1 MKDKKENILIE
12 YDYIKAEIQNKIEL
26 HNKLITFT
34 ITTVVAVLAFAFS
47 EKDPFLFLTPFC
59 ILIPMSSRIT
69 YYRLALSK
77 LSAYA
82 IVFLE
87 PFLDG
92 CEWERRNYLIVK
104 QIIGNKRKSTKKS
117 ITMHYYD
124 LFILGLVCYWCFLY
138 YYIPDKTF
146 CFFTIFNILWPV
158 ILLWYEFVLARR
170 MNGGDKMKEKWI
182 YYWSNLIDIEIAH
195 QANDNNFYRNK

>member
-1 MKDKKENILIE
+1 MKDNNENILIE
-12 YDYIKAEIQNKIEL
+12 YDCIKTEIQNKIEL
-26 HNKLITFT
+26 HNNLITFT

-47 EKDPFLFLTPFC
+47 EKNPFLFLTPFC
-59 ILIPMSSRIT
+59 ILIPMSFRIT

-104 QIIGNKRKSTKKS
+104 QSIGNKRKSTKKS

-124 LFILGLVCYWCFLY
+124 LFILGLVCYLGFLY

-158 ILLWYEFVLARR
+158 ILLGYEFVLTKR
-170 MNGGDKMKEKWI
+170 MNSGDKMKEEWI
-182 YYWSNLIDIEIAH
+182 KYWSALKEQEKIYEPNE
-195 QANDNNFYRNK
+195 DNFTNRM